1 MQITLSFM
9 DAALVLAG
17 IGVIQFFLAIWTKA
31 RLEASIKSEYDR
43 LLEDYRFE
51 QRAKEQAAKAAEYIA
66 LARDLKTTATAA
78 DYRRANQ
85 LAWELALWLP
95 DDLYR
100 KLARA
105 LTSPQSKENNILGV
119 LVEIRKLLLKTP
131 GTLNDDE
138 VLHHAPNFGAVRSF
152 GDGSKVAP

>member
-1 MQITLSFM
+1 MQIVLNFT
-9 DAALVLAG
+9 DVALVLAG
-17 IGVIQFFLAIWTKA
+17 IGVIQFLLALWTRA

-51 QRAKEQAAKAAEYIA
+51 QRVKEQAAKTAEYIA
-66 LARDLKTTATAA
+66 LARGLKTTSTDE

-105 LTSPQSKENNILGV
+105 LTSPQSKDNNILAV
-119 LVEIRKLLLKTP
+119 LVDIRKLLLKTP

-138 VLHHAPNFGAVRSF
+138 VLHHAPSVGALRSL
-152 GDGSKVAP
+152 GDGN